1 MRGMRRFALVIADL
15 FLVELSYFISFFLV
29 MSSDLAAFELIKRKM
44 IFIGLG
50 YIFVFWIFKLY
61 ESLWRYASIDE
72 FLCTVAANLLAGTT
86 VYFVMDFM
94 GMHIRLNVNIIAMIF
109 TMVFTI
115 GIRISF
121 RLWRRGLAFIPDIK
135 KDKNKERALIVGG
148 GSAGDMILREIL
160 NSKYSRFNPVA
171 IVDDDKMKVG
181 RSILGVKI
189 LGTTDD
195 VEKITKEKDIDSIII
210 AMPSVDNEVKARIIE
225 KCKKTGCKLKIIPGL
240 YQILNSTTTMQ
251 DKIRDVEVEDLLG
264 RESIKLDNEGIEDYI
279 KGKTV
284 LVTGGGGSI
293 GSELCR
299 QIAKFSPKMLIILDI
314 YENNAYDIQNEL
326 KNDYK
331 DLNLK
336 VLIGSVRDKR
346 RIDGV
351 FNLYRPNIVFHAAAH
366 KHVPLMEESPSE
378 AIKNNVFGTFNVAE
392 AADRY
397 KVKRFVLIST
407 DKAVNPTNIMGAT
420 KRCCEMIVQAF
431 NERSETEF
439 VAVRFGNVLGSNG
452 SVIPLFKKQIKN
464 GGPVTVTHKDITRF
478 FMLIPEAAQ
487 LVLQAGAYARG
498 GEVFVLD
505 MGKPVRIYDLAE
517 DLIRLSG
524 LEPGNDIAIKVTGLR
539 PGEKLYEELLMSEE
553 GLKDTGH
560 KKIFVGKPTFKDME
574 GLVED
579 LTSLKFVIEKGD
591 KQAITDKLKEIVP
604 TFKDPEEVNSMVKNY
619 EGAMG

>member
-29 MSSDLAAFELIKRKM
+29 MSSDLAAFELIKRNM

-189 LGTTDD
+189 IGTTDD

-397 KVKRFVLIST
+397 KVKRFVMIST

-431 NERSETEF
+431 NERSDTEF

-505 MGKPVRIYDLAE
+505 MGKPVKIYDLAE

-579 LTSLKFVIEKGD
+579 LTSLKFIIEKGD

-604 TFKDPEEVNSMVKNY
+604 TFKDPEEVNSMVKKY

>member
-29 MSSDLAAFELIKRKM
+29 MSSDLAAFELIKRNM

-189 LGTTDD
+189 IGTTDD

-397 KVKRFVLIST
+397 KVKRFVMIST

-431 NERSETEF
+431 NERSDTEF

-505 MGKPVRIYDLAE
+505 MGKPVKTYDLAE

-579 LTSLKFVIEKGD
+579 LTSLKFIIEKGD

-604 TFKDPEEVNSMVKNY
+604 TFKDPEEVNSMVKKY

>member
-29 MSSDLAAFELIKRKM
+29 MSSDLAAFELIKRNM

-314 YENNAYDIQNEL
+314 YENNAYDIQ
-326 KNDYK
+326 
-331 DLNLK
+331 
-336 VLIGSVRDKR
+336 
-346 RIDGV
+346 
-351 FNLYRPNIVFHAAAH
+351 
-366 KHVPLMEESPSE
+366 M
-378 AIKNNVFGTFNVAE
+378 
-392 AADRY
+392 
-397 KVKRFVLIST
+397 
-407 DKAVNPTNIMGAT
+407 
-420 KRCCEMIVQAF
+420 
-431 NERSETEF
+431 
-439 VAVRFGNVLGSNG
+439 
-452 SVIPLFKKQIKN
+452 
-464 GGPVTVTHKDITRF
+464 
-478 FMLIPEAAQ
+478 
-487 LVLQAGAYARG
+487 
-498 GEVFVLD
+498 
-505 MGKPVRIYDLAE
+505 
-517 DLIRLSG
+517 
-524 LEPGNDIAIKVTGLR
+524 
-539 PGEKLYEELLMSEE
+539 
-553 GLKDTGH
+553 
-560 KKIFVGKPTFKDME
+560 
-574 GLVED
+574 
-579 LTSLKFVIEKGD
+579 SLKMIIK
-591 KQAITDKLKEIVP
+591 T
-604 TFKDPEEVNSMVKNY
+604 
-619 EGAMG
+619 

>member
-29 MSSDLAAFELIKRKM
+29 MSSDLAAFELIKRNM

-378 AIKNNVFGTFNVAE
+378 VIKNNVFGTYNVAE

-524 LEPGNDIAIKVTGLR
+524 LAPGNDIAIKVTGLR